1 MSFGC
6 FGRLPCKTDAQCW
19 VSNFCDAE
27 LRWVL
32 SCSITKFLKLLKF
45 PMADVTLTVDGKKVT
60 APAGTLLIEAC
71 KTVGIEVPSFC
82 YYPNLS
88 LQGACRMCLVKIEKM
103 PKLQTACT
111 TVVSEGMIVTSESDE
126 IKQAR
131 KGMLELLLGNHPLD
145 CPVCDA
151 GGECELQDM
160 TFSYGAAESKFMEA
174 KNHKEEQQWSPIVFF
189 DRPRCIL
196 CYRCVRVCGEG
207 MDVWALGVQNRAVS
221 SVIAPNKED
230 HLECEECGM
239 CIDIC
244 PVGAL
249 TSGAYRYKTRPWEMK
264 HVGTICTHCGDGCKT
279 TLGVR
284 RADTGMEIVRGDNRD
299 KSGTNGDFLCIK
311 GRYGFDFA
319 NHEERLNRPLI
330 RRQGKLMPATWEEAF
345 ALIGEKFAGVRDHDG
360 GGAIG
365 VVGSTRTTNE
375 ESYLLS
381 KFARVVLRTNNI
393 DHHRTADFPA
403 LAAAVRGKADR
414 TASMAEVFTAPAI
427 LLIGND
433 PTEQHPLL
441 AWQIRNNVRLH
452 RARLHVI
459 HSRPIK
465 LRRQATTFAQIPA
478 GAEGRVAAFL
488 AGGDSAAEALV
499 DASSPLSLSQDGW
512 IELRDKLRGE
522 QNLVIVFGSEL
533 RGEDLASLMKFGAAI
548 PGTKFVCLADYANS
562 RGAADMGLYPDLLPG
577 YHPTAGSS
585 EFHAEWGEIPRAP
598 GLDLAAMVE
607 AGKDGRLKA
616 LYVVGSNPVGR
627 SNIDPFAF
635 SKSFVVVQDMFLT
648 ETAVMA
654 DVVLPAANAYE
665 KSGTFT
671 NTCGDLQLVKKAG
684 EVTGTKTDFE
694 MVVRIADAMGFE
706 VRKLVPFG
714 GGTYADMGQS
724 RGAQSGEADRHAVWL
739 EARGLEPKL
748 SPFEPTAIL
757 DEIQRLVP
765 GYDVSRMTLL
775 AGNSQHTS
783 LEQAGPGVAHRAESI
798 APANDNLFTSGTLG
812 RYSRALQSVIESH
825 EVKTEVA
832 AD

>member
-1 MSFGC
+1 M
-6 FGRLPCKTDAQCW
+6 
-19 VSNFCDAE
+19 AE
-27 LRWVL
+27 GSQL
-32 SCSITKFLKLLKF
+32 I
-45 PMADVTLTVDGKKVT
+45 TLTVDGKKVT

-111 TVVSEGMIVTSESDE
+111 TVISEGMIVTSDSEE

-131 KGMLELLLGNHPLD
+131 KSMLELLLGNHPLD

-174 KNHKEEQQWSPIVFF
+174 KNHKDEQQWSPVVFF

-196 CYRCVRVCGEG
+196 CYRCVRICGEG
-207 MDVWALGVQNRAVS
+207 MDVWALGVQNRGVS
-221 SVIAPNKED
+221 SIIAPNQED

-311 GRYGFDFA
+311 GRYAFDFA
-319 NHEERLNRPLI
+319 NHEERLTRPLI
-330 RRQGKLMPATWEEAF
+330 RQNGKLTPATWEEAF
-345 ALIGEKFAGVRDHDG
+345 SVIGKTFAEIRDLEG
-360 GGAIG
+360 GQAIG

-375 ESYLLS
+375 EAYLLS
-381 KFARVVLRTNNI
+381 KFARVVLKTNNV

-403 LAAAVRGKADR
+403 FAAALRGKPGS
-414 TASMAEVFTAPAI
+414 TASMADVFTAPAI

-433 PTEQHPLL
+433 PTDQHPLL

-452 RARLHVI
+452 RARLYVI
-459 HSRPIK
+459 NSKPIK
-465 LRRQATTFAQIPA
+465 LQRQAASFMEIAA
-478 GAEGRVAAFL
+478 GAEGQVAAFL
-488 AGGDSAAEALV
+488 AGDDAAPGLLG
-499 DASSPLSLSQDGW
+499 SSLNSSSSGRDVW
-512 IELRDKLRGE
+512 NALRDKLRAE
-522 QNLVIVFGSEL
+522 QNLVIVFGSEI
-533 RGEDLASLMKFGAAI
+533 RGNDLASLVKFGAGI
-548 PGTKFVCLADYANS
+548 PGAKFICLADYANS

-577 YHPTAGSS
+577 YHLIAGSS
-585 EFHAEWGEIPRAP
+585 EFHREWGEIPRTA
-598 GLDLAAMVE
+598 GLDLSGMIE
-607 AGKDGRLKA
+607 AGRSGKLKA
-616 LYVVGSNPVGR
+616 LYVLGSNPIGR
-627 SNIDPFAF
+627 LKLDPFAF
-635 SKSFVVVQDMFLT
+635 SNSFVVVQDMFLT
-648 ETAVMA
+648 ETAIVA
-654 DVVLPAANAYE
+654 DVVLPPANAYE
-665 KSGTFT
+665 KTGTFT

-684 EVTGTKTDFE
+684 EVTDTKSDFE
-694 MVVRIADAMGFE
+694 MIVRVADAMGFD

-714 GGTYADMGQS
+714 GGTHADMGQS

-739 EARGLEPKL
+739 EARGLEPKM
-748 SPFEPTAIL
+748 SPFDPTAIL

-765 GYDVSRMTLL
+765 GYDVSRKNLL
-775 AGNSQHTS
+775 AGNSQSTS
-783 LEQAGPGVAHRAESI
+783 LADAGPGAAHGSDSL
-798 APANDNLFTSGTLG
+798 APANDDLFTSGTLG

-825 EVKTEVA
+825 EATAEVA

>member
-1 MSFGC
+1 
-6 FGRLPCKTDAQCW
+6 
-19 VSNFCDAE
+19 
-27 LRWVL
+27 
-32 SCSITKFLKLLKF
+32 
-45 PMADVTLTVDGKKVT
+45 MADVTLTVDGKKLA

-71 KTVGIEVPSFC
+71 KSAGIEVPSFC

-88 LQGACRMCLVKIEKM
+88 LQGACRMCLVKVEKM

-111 TVVSEGMIVTSESDE
+111 TVVSEGMVVISDSEE
-126 IKQAR
+126 VRQAR
-131 KGMLELLLGNHPLD
+131 KSMIEMLLGNHPLD

-160 TFSYGAAESKFMEA
+160 TFSYGAAESKFMET
-174 KNHKEEQQWSPIVFF
+174 KNHKEEQQWSPVVYF

-207 MDVWALGVQNRAVS
+207 MDVWALGVQNRGVS
-221 SVIAPNKED
+221 SIIAPNKED

-311 GRYGFDFA
+311 GRYAFDFA
-319 NHEERLNRPLI
+319 NHEERLTQPLI
-330 RRQGKLMPATWEEAF
+330 RKDGKLTPATWEDAF
-345 ALIGEKFAGVRDHDG
+345 ALIGKKFAEVRDKEG
-360 GGAIG
+360 GQAIG
-365 VVGSTRTTNE
+365 VVGSTRITNE
-375 ESYLLS
+375 EAYLLS
-381 KFARVVLRTNNI
+381 KFARVVMKTNNV
-393 DHHRTADFPA
+393 DHHCTADFPA
-403 LAAAVRGKADR
+403 LAAALRGKADA
-414 TASMAEVFTAPAI
+414 TASMADVFTAPAV

-452 RARLHVI
+452 RARLYVI
-459 HSRPIK
+459 NSKPIK
-465 LRRQATTFAQIPA
+465 LRRQATSFLQIPT
-478 GAEGRVAAFL
+478 GAEGKVAAFL
-488 AGGDSAAEALV
+488 AGEDAALDTITSNLDAGASAT
-499 DASSPLSLSQDGW
+499 QDGPAQLSAREQW
-512 IELRDKLRGE
+512 VTLRDKLRGE
-522 QNLVIVFGSEL
+522 QNLVIIFGSEV
-533 RGEDLASLMKFGAAI
+533 RGQEVASLVKLGSEISGA
-548 PGTKFVCLADYANS
+548 KLVCLADYANS
-562 RGAADMGLYPDLLPG
+562 RGAVDMGLSPDLLPG
-577 YHPTAGSS
+577 YHPISGSS
-585 EFHAEWGEIPRAP
+585 EFHKEWGPIPETA
-598 GLDLAAMVE
+598 GLDVPGMVE
-607 AGKDGRLKA
+607 AARAGKLKA
-616 LYVVGSNPVGR
+616 LYVIGSNPVGR
-627 SNIDPFAF
+627 LGIDAFAF

-648 ETAVMA
+648 ETAVIA

-684 EVTGTKTDFE
+684 EFTGTKADFE
-694 MVVRIADAMGFE
+694 MIVRIADAMGFE

-714 GGTYADMGQS
+714 GTERADMGQS

-739 EARGLEPKL
+739 EAQGLEPSL
-748 SPFEPTAIL
+748 SPLDPMAIL

-765 GYDVSRMTLL
+765 GYDVSRMNLL

-783 LEQAGPGVAHRAESI
+783 LSKSGAATVRKPESI
-798 APANDNLFTSGTLG
+798 IPANDNLFTSGTLG
-812 RYSRALQSVIESH
+812 RYSRTLRSVMESH
-825 EVKTEVA
+825 EVKPVEVA